1 MEGVTEVGAMQ
12 KLLEAVARERR
23 MQEQRR
29 EIQELRR
36 EAEKL
41 RSQNERMNEAMRR
54 CLACDYRREARD
66 RS

>member
-1 MEGVTEVGAMQ
+1 MEVGAMQ
-12 KLLEAVARERR
+12 KLFDAIARERR
-23 MQEQRR
+23 IHEQKR

-41 RSQNERMNEAMRR
+41 RSQNERMSEAMRR

-66 RS
+66 AR

>member
-1 MEGVTEVGAMQ
+1 MQ
-12 KLLEAVARERR
+12 KLFEAIARERR

-41 RSQNERMNEAMRR
+41 RTQNERMSEAMRR
-54 CLACDYRREARD
+54 CLACDYRREARERPGD
-66 RS
+66 VQPPRTG